1 MPDMRLTA
9 VYYGGDWTNLFELR
23 PAFGGEV
30 PAFTAGAHVDM
41 HLPNGMTRQY
51 SIASPETDRGRY
63 LLGIKREQDGRGGS
77 RYLHDALR
85 VGELIRVSE
94 PRNNFPLADRAAH
107 SVFIAG
113 GIGIAPIRCLVDRAE
128 RLGLSWE
135 LHYAVRRRDQ
145 ALFLDDLATLN
156 GALNLHVDNDHD
168 GRPLDLAPIIGA
180 APEGAHLY
188 CCGPAGM
195 LDAYASLTRKWP
207 AEQLH
212 LERFAHPE
220 PPAQTGERFVV
231 ELARS
236 QRRVEVPADRSVLA
250 ALREA
255 GIAVRAS
262 CEQGLCGACRTG
274 VVAGQPAHRDVLLSE
289 LERAAGR
296 EMMICCSR
304 SLSPVL
310 VLDL

>member
-9 VYYGGDWTNLFELR
+9 ILYGGDWTNLFELR

-30 PAFTAGAHVDM
+30 PAFTAGAHVDLM
-41 HLPNGMTRQY
+41 LPNGMVRQY
-51 SIASPETDRGRY
+51 SIASPETDRSRY

-77 RYLHDALR
+77 RYIHDALR
-85 VGELIRVSE
+85 VGELLRVSE
-94 PRNNFPLADRAAH
+94 PRNNFPLTDRASH

-113 GIGIAPIRCLVDRAE
+113 GIGITPIRCLADRAE
-128 RLGLSWE
+128 RLGLSRE

-145 ALFLDDLATLN
+145 ALFLPELRDAQ
-156 GALNLHVDNDHD
+156 LHIDAEHD
-168 GRPLDLAPIIGA
+168 GQPLDLAPIISA
-180 APEGAHLY
+180 APRDAHLY
-188 CCGPAGM
+188 CCGPAAM
-195 LDAYASLTRKWP
+195 LDAFTALTHDWP
-207 AEQLH
+207 AGQVH
-212 LERFAHPE
+212 LERFIHPE
-220 PPAQTGERFVV
+220 PPSLTGESFIV

-236 QRRVEVPADRSVLA
+236 SRRVEIPADHTILA

-255 GIAVRAS
+255 GIAVRSS

-274 VVAGQPAHRDVLLSE
+274 VVAGEPAHRDVLLSE
-289 LERAAGR
+289 LERASGR

-304 SLSPVL
+304 SHSPVL

>member
-1 MPDMRLTA
+1 MLGRMMDMRLTA
-9 VYYGGDWTNLFELR
+9 ILYGGDGTNLFEFR
-23 PAFGGEV
+23 PAEGGEV
-30 PAFTAGAHVDM
+30 PAFTAGAHVDLL
-41 HLPNGMTRQY
+41 LPNGMVRQY
-51 SIASPETDRGRY
+51 SIASPEADRSRY

-77 RYLHDALR
+77 RYIHDALR
-85 VGELIRVSE
+85 VGELLRVSE
-94 PRNNFPLADRAAH
+94 PRNNFPLFDRVPH

-113 GIGIAPIRCLVDRAE
+113 GIGITPIRCLVDRAE
-128 RLGLSWE
+128 RLGLSCE

-145 ALFLDDLATLN
+145 ALFLPELRDAQ
-156 GALNLHVDNDHD
+156 LHIDAEHD
-168 GRPLDLAPIIGA
+168 GQPLDLAPIVGA
-180 APEGAHLY
+180 APRDAHLY

-195 LDAYASLTRKWP
+195 LDGFASLTRDWP
-207 AEQLH
+207 ARQLH

-220 PPAQTGERFVV
+220 PPSRTGASFTV

-236 QRRVEVPADRSVLA
+236 GRRLEIPADRTILA

-255 GIAVRAS
+255 
-262 CEQGLCGACRTG
+262 G

-289 LERAAGR
+289 LERTAGR

-304 SLSPVL
+304 SHSPVL